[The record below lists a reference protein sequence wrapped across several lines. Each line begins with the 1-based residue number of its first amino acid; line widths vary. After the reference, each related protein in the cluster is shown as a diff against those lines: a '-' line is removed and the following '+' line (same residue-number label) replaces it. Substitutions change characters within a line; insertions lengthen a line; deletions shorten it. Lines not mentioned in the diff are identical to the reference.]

1 MPLFGMASPARYKGT
16 CGSFMGRGNDDMGAW
31 SAGTAALDEG
41 YHNSLLHRG
50 ARPAQPTEL
59 HYAMGSTLQIGGSI
73 EVFVA
78 AEWTD
83 DANQFASGHL
93 GCIFVQIACV
103 PCERN
108 VKIARFAGD

>member
-1 MPLFGMASPARYKGT
+1 MPLLGMASPARKNGT

-50 ARPAQPTEL
+50 ARPAEPTEL

-73 EVFVA
+73 DVFMP
-78 AEWTD
+78 AEWTH
-83 DANQFASGHL
+83 DANQLSSGQL
-93 GCIFVQIACV
+93 GLIFVHIAGV
-103 PCERN
+103 PGERN
-108 VKIARFAGD
+108 VKIAKLAGD